1 MRRFPIAASCI
12 KATGLR
18 RQGQY
23 AAHLPDMGP
32 FRDPRNDFAGHRL
45 SNVMTRPTTGS
56 LMMKLAKTVLAGAMV
71 AALGSAALAQEPR
84 TGTVTVLDRLNGS
97 ITIQQPQSGTTGANA
112 EGVVERFKI
121 PLKML
126 DNVHA
131 GDKVKFSVTEAN
143 NTKTITKIE
152 AQ

>member
-1 MRRFPIAASCI
+1 
-12 KATGLR
+12 
-18 RQGQY
+18 
-23 AAHLPDMGP
+23 
-32 FRDPRNDFAGHRL
+32 
-45 SNVMTRPTTGS
+45 MT
-56 LMMKLAKTVLAGAMV
+56 LAKIALAGAMV

-131 GDKVKFSVTEAN
+131 GDKVKFSVTEADN
-143 NTKTITKIE
+143 AKTITKIE